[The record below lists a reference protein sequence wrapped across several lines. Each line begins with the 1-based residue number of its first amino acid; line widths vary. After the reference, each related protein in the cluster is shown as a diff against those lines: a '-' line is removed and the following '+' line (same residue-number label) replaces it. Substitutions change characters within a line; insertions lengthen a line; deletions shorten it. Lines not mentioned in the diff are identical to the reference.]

1 MDRTPVWFGV
11 YKGAKYALCPLS
23 WIAIAGLLTLVT
35 ACLPVTPRRTTW
47 GRRFALGTCLHLL
60 LTATPLLSA
69 MYIGL
74 LEGWYPSF
82 QATSISK
89 FDAVVVLARG
99 VDAKGSLRPVDDV
112 SNASRQRTACD
123 AALWLPNVA
132 PKLLLTGGD
141 ATVSQTGLLESH
153 EMKRWAQRL
162 DISETAILVEENPGP
177 PMKTPYRPR
186 LPSDQDISFC

>member
-47 GRRFALGTCLHLL
+47 VRRFALGTCLHLL

-89 FDAVVVLARG
+89 FDAVVVLAGG

-112 SNASRQRTACD
+112 SSASRQRTACD
-123 AALWLPNVA
+123 ADLWLPDVA

-141 ATVSQTGLLESH
+141 ATVSQTGLH
-153 EMKRWAQRL
+153 
-162 DISETAILVEENPGP
+162 
-177 PMKTPYRPR
+177 
-186 LPSDQDISFC
+186 QDISFC